1 MPRSRAL
8 VAVLAASSALALA
21 ACSPG
26 ALDADPQP
34 PSPSPSLDASGEPI
48 PSDPN
53 PSNFDPAPSDPLAPG
68 PVAGDLDL
76 ACDDV
81 LTPDQ
86 VYAFNPEMLATATPA
101 SGIPADLDA
110 YAESGVLCAWQHA
123 TSGDV
128 LLVGVLEDVDDAP
141 SPTSLPGRSAVV
153 DGWGIVV
160 ASRYFEGDDAGAQA
174 LLDEVAANLG

>member
-1 MPRSRAL
+1 MPRTRAL
-8 VAVLAASSALALA
+8 VAVLAASGALALA
-21 ACSPG
+21 ACTPG
-26 ALDADPQP
+26 ALDADPAP

-53 PSNFDPAPSDPLAPG
+53 PSQFEPEPSDPPAVG

-76 ACDDV
+76 ACTDV

-86 VYAFNPEMLATATPA
+86 VYAFNPEMLATTTPS
-101 SGIPADLDA
+101 SGVPEELDPYADA
-110 YAESGVLCAWQHA
+110 GVLCAWQHA

-128 LLVGVLEDVDDAP
+128 LLVGVLEDVDEAP
-141 SPTSLPGRSAVV
+141 SPTSLPGRSVVV

-160 ASRYFEGDDAGAQA
+160 ASPYFEGDDAGAQA